1 MAKRHFAFFAEMRK
15 GCVAYS
21 IRTRRRSFLDRRQG
35 SDDFCQKKN
44 NSTMGDIMA
53 RTDTLVG
60 EEGGHK
66 KAVMLAV
73 YGALMAPRT
82 RHK

>member
-1 MAKRHFAFFAEMRK
+1 M
-15 GCVAYS
+15 AYS
-21 IRTRRRSFLDRRQG
+21 IRTRRRSFLDKGQD
-35 SDDFCQKKN
+35 SNEFCQKN
-44 NSTMGDIMA
+44 DSTMGDIMA

-73 YGALMAPRT
+73 YGALRAPRT
-82 RHK
+82 RHKLKH

>member
-1 MAKRHFAFFAEMRK
+1 MCLISSERGDVAFLTEARAVMSS
-15 GCVAYS
+15 A
-21 IRTRRRSFLDRRQG
+21 
-35 SDDFCQKKN
+35 KKN
-44 NSTMGDIMA
+44 DSTMGDIMA
-53 RTDTLVG
+53 RTDTLVV

-82 RHK
+82 RHN